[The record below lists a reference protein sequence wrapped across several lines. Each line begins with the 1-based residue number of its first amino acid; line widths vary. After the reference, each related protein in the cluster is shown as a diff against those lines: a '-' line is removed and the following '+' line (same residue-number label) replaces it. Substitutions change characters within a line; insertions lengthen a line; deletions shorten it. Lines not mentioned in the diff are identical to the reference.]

1 VNRSCGQLDFIHLA
15 ASGWER
21 MNKIFSARREKIC
34 DGCLKTIHSGEQAVW
49 SDGMEEILCAD
60 CDKYVTEH
68 NVIVWNP
75 GEIGKLRSEEG
86 ECL

>member
-1 VNRSCGQLDFIHLA
+1 
-15 ASGWER
+15 

-34 DGCLKTIHSGEQAVW
+34 DGCLKTIEPGEQAVW
-49 SDGMEEILCAD
+49 SDVMEEILCAD